1 MGIQQ
6 IFILNYCTLISEFI
20 TNYRDFEMA
29 NDEICE
35 TSQSIAQSARILYS
49 VMIPLG
55 RLFTI
60 KSKMQKWSARER
72 NGGAC
77 YGRLC
82 HDV

>member
-1 MGIQQ
+1 MGSQQ
-6 IFILNYCTLISEFI
+6 IFILNYCTLISDFI
-20 TNYRDFEMA
+20 TNYRNFEMA

-55 RLFTI
+55 RVLAI
-60 KSKMQKWSARER
+60 KSKMKKWSARER
-72 NGGAC
+72 NGGEC
-77 YGRLC
+77 DGRRH

>member
-1 MGIQQ
+1 MGSQQ
-6 IFILNYCTLISEFI
+6 IFILKYCTLISDFI

-49 VMIPLG
+49 VTVPLG

-60 KSKMQKWSARER
+60 KSKMQEWSALER

-77 YGRLC
+77 YGILC

>member
-1 MGIQQ
+1 MGSQQ
-6 IFILNYCTLISEFI
+6 IFILNYCTLISDFI
-20 TNYRDFEMA
+20 TNYRNFEMA

-55 RLFTI
+55 RVLTI
-60 KSKMQKWSARER
+60 ESKMQEWSARER

-77 YGRLC
+77 DGRLC

>member
-1 MGIQQ
+1 MGSQQ

-20 TNYRDFEMA
+20 TNYRNFEMA

-35 TSQSIAQSARILYS
+35 TLQSLVQSARILYS
-49 VMIPLG
+49 VTVPLG
-55 RLFTI
+55 RVLTI
-60 KSKMQKWSARER
+60 ESKMQKWSAREW

-77 YGRLC
+77 NGRLC